1 MTPEQPQKFME
12 KEGVHP
18 IVVRNLI
25 KKFDSQVVL
34 DDLNFHVNKGEI
46 LVIMG
51 GSGCG
56 KSTLLRLLIGA
67 MRPSSGSIEIL
78 GTDLTLLDEEGL
90 DAVHGKIGILF
101 QSGALF
107 NSLTVGENISLPL
120 KEHTQLSAEVIGIMV
135 KMKLEMV
142 GLRDFEHLK
151 PSEISGGMKKR
162 VGLARA
168 MALDPQI
175 MFYDEPSAGLDPIA
189 SAMIDELMMDLN
201 KKTGVTSI
209 VVTHDMG
216 SAFKIAHRM
225 ILLFRGRVVAE
236 GTPDEI
242 RASADPVVQQF
253 IHGLADG
260 PIPLRVSKKDY
271 AGDLMEPFQERF

>member
-1 MTPEQPQKFME
+1 ME
-12 KEGVHP
+12 GPV
-18 IVVRNLI
+18 IVVKDLVKR
-25 KKFDSQVVL
+25 FEDHVVL
-34 DDLNFHVNKGEI
+34 DQLNFAVTKGEV

-56 KSTLLRLLIGA
+56 KSTLLKHLIGA
-67 MRPSSGSIEIL
+67 ARPTSGSISIL
-78 GTDLTLLDEEGL
+78 GEDLADLDTEGL
-90 DAVHGKIGILF
+90 DRLRQKIGVLF

-107 NSLTVGENISLPL
+107 NSLTIGENIALPL
-120 KEHTQLSAEVIGIMV
+120 EEHTELDPDVIEIMV

-151 PSEISGGMKKR
+151 PAQISGGMKKR

-175 MFYDEPSAGLDPIA
+175 MFYDEPSAGLDPVA

-209 VVTHDMG
+209 VVTHEME
-216 SAFKIAHRM
+216 SAFKIADRL
-225 ILLFRGRVVAE
+225 ILLYRGRVVAE
-236 GTPDEI
+236 GSPQSM
-242 RASADPVVQQF
+242 RAHKDPLVQQF
-253 IHGLADG
+253 INGRPDG
-260 PIPLRVSKKDY
+260 PIPMRVSKKDY
-271 AGDLMEPFQERF
+271 VEDLIGLDHP

>member
-1 MTPEQPQKFME
+1 M
-12 KEGVHP
+12 KEEEPKP
-18 IVVRNLI
+18 IIVRNLVKI
-25 KKFDSQVVL
+25 FNDQVVL

-67 MRPSSGSIEIL
+67 MRPTAGSIEML
-78 GTDLTLLDEEGL
+78 GGDLAQLDEEGL
-90 DAVHGKIGILF
+90 DGLRKKIGILF

-107 NSLTVGENISLPL
+107 NSLTVGENIALPL
-120 KEHTQLSAEVIGIMV
+120 REHTALSADVISIMV

-151 PSEISGGMKKR
+151 PAEISGGMKKR
-162 VGLARA
+162 VALARA

-175 MFYDEPSAGLDPIA
+175 MFYDEPSAGLDPVA

-225 ILLFRGRVVAE
+225 VILFKGRAVAE
-236 GTPDEI
+236 GTPAEI
-242 RASADPVVQQF
+242 RASADPLVRQF
-253 IHGLADG
+253 INGLPDG
-260 PIPLRVSKKDY
+260 PIPLRVSRKDY
-271 AGDLMEPFQERF
+271 AEDLLEPFLERF

>member
-1 MTPEQPQKFME
+1 MAEEPVIAVQDLVQRFAD
-12 KEGVHP
+12 
-18 IVVRNLI
+18 RA
-25 KKFDSQVVL
+25 VL
-34 DDLNFHVNKGEI
+34 DGISFQVRRGEI

-56 KSTLLRLLIGA
+56 KSTLLRALIGSL
-67 MRPSSGSIEIL
+67 RPTSGSISLL
-78 GTDLTLLDEEGL
+78 GEDITRLDAAGL
-90 DAVHGKIGILF
+90 DRMRQKIGVLF

-107 NSLTVGENISLPL
+107 NSLTLGENIALPL
-120 KEHTQLSAEVIGIMV
+120 QEHTDLAPDVVEIMV

-151 PSEISGGMKKR
+151 PAQISGGMKKR

-168 MALDPQI
+168 LALDPEL
-175 MFYDEPSAGLDPIA
+175 MFYDEPSAGLDPVA

-201 KKTGVTSI
+201 RKTGVTSI

-225 ILLFRGRVVAE
+225 ILLFRGKVVAE
-236 GTPDEI
+236 GTPAQI
-242 RASADPVVQQF
+242 RAAPDPLVRQF
-253 IHGLADG
+253 INGLADG
-260 PIPLRVSKKDY
+260 PIPMRVSKKDY
-271 AGDLMEPFQERF
+271 VDDLLGLGSDILEERRL

>member
-1 MTPEQPQKFME
+1 
-12 KEGVHP
+12 
-18 IVVRNLI
+18 
-25 KKFDSQVVL
+25 
-34 DDLNFHVNKGEI
+34 
-46 LVIMG
+46 
-51 GSGCG
+51 
-56 KSTLLRLLIGA
+56 
-67 MRPSSGSIEIL
+67 
-78 GTDLTLLDEEGL
+78 
-90 DAVHGKIGILF
+90 
-101 QSGALF
+101 
-107 NSLTVGENISLPL
+107 
-120 KEHTQLSAEVIGIMV
+120 MV

-151 PSEISGGMKKR
+151 PAEISGGMKKR

-225 ILLFRGRVVAE
+225 VILFKGRAVAE
-236 GTPDEI
+236 GTPAEI
-242 RASADPVVQQF
+242 RASSDPLVQQF
-253 IHGLADG
+253 INGLADG
-260 PIPLRVSKKDY
+260 PIPLRVSRKDY
-271 AGDLMEPFQERF
+271 AEDLLEPFLERF

>member
-1 MTPEQPQKFME
+1 MS
-12 KEGVHP
+12 EGSGEHA
-18 IVVRNLI
+18 IVVRELM
-25 KKFDSQVVL
+25 KEFDGRKVL
-34 DDLNFHVNKGEI
+34 EGLNFEVRKGEI

-56 KSTLLRLLIGA
+56 KSTLLRHLIGSMKPTA
-67 MRPSSGSIEIL
+67 GSIQLLGREI
-78 GTDLTLLDEEGL
+78 THLTEEELDE
-90 DAVHGKIGILF
+90 VRKKIGILF

-107 NSLTVGENISLPL
+107 NSMTLGENIALPL
-120 KEHTQLSAEVIGIMV
+120 REHTSLSEDVIEIMV

-151 PSEISGGMKKR
+151 PAQISGGMKKR

-175 MFYDEPSAGLDPIA
+175 MFYDEPSAGLDPVA
-189 SAMIDELMMDLN
+189 SGMIDELMMDLN
-201 KKTGVTSI
+201 RKTGVTSI
-209 VVTHDMG
+209 VVTHEMD

-225 ILLFRGRVVAE
+225 ILLFKGRVVAT
-236 GTPDEI
+236 GTPEEI
-242 RASADPVVQQF
+242 RASKDPLVQQF
-253 IHGLADG
+253 INGQADG

-271 AGDLMEPFQERF
+271 AEDLMGF

>member
-1 MTPEQPQKFME
+1 MKNEEVK
-12 KEGVHP
+12 P
-18 IVVRNLI
+18 IAVRNLV
-25 KKFDSQVVL
+25 KKFNDLVVL

-67 MRPSSGSIEIL
+67 MRPTSGRIEML
-78 GTDLTLLDEEGL
+78 GTDLTRLDTEGL
-90 DAVHGKIGILF
+90 DALRRKIGILF

-107 NSLTVGENISLPL
+107 NSLTVGENIALPL
-120 KEHTQLSAEVIGIMV
+120 KEHTELSEDVIGIMV

-216 SAFKIAHRM
+216 SAFKIADRM
-225 ILLFRGRVVAE
+225 ILLFRGRAVAE
-236 GTPDEI
+236 GTPAEI
-242 RASADPVVQQF
+242 RSSGDPLVRQF
-253 IHGLADG
+253 INGLADG
-260 PIPLRVSKKDY
+260 PIPLRVSVKDY
-271 AGDLMEPFQERF
+271 AEDLLEPVLKRKEYENKI

>member
-1 MTPEQPQKFME
+1 MAEAP
-12 KEGVHP
+12 V
-18 IVVRNLI
+18 IVVQDLVKR
-25 KKFDSQVVL
+25 FADRAVL
-34 DDLNFHVNKGEI
+34 DGISFQVRRGEI

-56 KSTLLRLLIGA
+56 KSTLLRHLIGSL
-67 MRPSSGSIEIL
+67 RPTSGSIALL
-78 GTDLTLLDEEGL
+78 GEDITRLDSAGL
-90 DAVHGKIGILF
+90 DRMRQKIGVLF

-107 NSLTVGENISLPL
+107 NSLTLGENIALPL
-120 KEHTQLSAEVIGIMV
+120 QEHTDLAPDVVEIMV

-151 PSEISGGMKKR
+151 PAQISGGMKKR

-168 MALDPQI
+168 MALDPEL
-175 MFYDEPSAGLDPIA
+175 MFYDEPSAGLDPVA

-201 KKTGVTSI
+201 RKTGVTSI

-225 ILLFRGRVVAE
+225 ILLFRGKVVAE
-236 GTPDEI
+236 GTPAQI
-242 RASADPVVQQF
+242 RATPDPLVRQF
-253 IHGLADG
+253 INGLADG
-260 PIPLRVSKKDY
+260 PIPMRVSKKDY
-271 AGDLMEPFQERF
+271 VDDLLGLGSDILEERRL

>member
-1 MTPEQPQKFME
+1 MKNEEPK
-12 KEGVHP
+12 P
-18 IVVRNLI
+18 IVVRNLV
-25 KKFDSQVVL
+25 KRFNDQVVL
-34 DDLNFHVNKGEI
+34 DGLNFHVDNGEI
-46 LVIMG
+46 LVLMG

-67 MRPSSGSIEIL
+67 MRPTFGSIEIL
-78 GTDLTLLDEEGL
+78 GTDLSRLAPAGL
-90 DAVHGKIGILF
+90 DDLRKKTGILF

-107 NSLTVGENISLPL
+107 NSLTVGENIALPL
-120 KEHTQLSAEVIGIMV
+120 KEHTELSAEVIAIMV

-168 MALDPQI
+168 MALDPRI

-225 ILLFRGRVVAE
+225 ILLFRGRAVAE
-236 GTPDEI
+236 GTPAEI
-242 RASADPVVQQF
+242 RASSDPLVRQF
-253 IHGLADG
+253 INGLADG
-260 PIPLRVSKKDY
+260 PIPLRVSRRDY
-271 AGDLMEPFQERF
+271 AEDLLEPGAERFQERI

>member
-1 MTPEQPQKFME
+1 MVT
-12 KEGVHP
+12 
-18 IVVRNLI
+18 NLV
-25 KKFDSQVVL
+25 KKFKDQTVL
-34 DDLNFHVNKGEI
+34 DGLNFQVNKGEI

-67 MRPSSGSIEIL
+67 MRPTSGRIEML
-78 GTDLTLLDEEGL
+78 GTDLALLDGEGL
-90 DAVHGKIGILF
+90 DALRKKTGILF

-107 NSLTVGENISLPL
+107 NSLTVGENIALPL
-120 KEHTQLSAEVIGIMV
+120 KEHTELSADVIGIMV

-225 ILLFRGRVVAE
+225 ILLFRGRAVAE
-236 GTPDEI
+236 GTPAEI
-242 RASADPVVQQF
+242 RASADPLVRQF
-253 IHGLADG
+253 VNGLPDG
-260 PIPLRVSKKDY
+260 PIPLRVSRKDY
-271 AGDLMEPFQERF
+271 AEDLLEPGPERF

>member
-1 MTPEQPQKFME
+1 MTDSSKAKTPEKA
-12 KEGVHP
+12 
-18 IVVRNLI
+18 IIVRNLV
-25 KKFDSQVVL
+25 KKFDDRVVL
-34 DDLNFHVNKGEI
+34 DQLNFEVNQGEI

-56 KSTLLRLLIGA
+56 KSTLLRHLIGA
-67 MRPSSGSIEIL
+67 MRPTSGSIEML
-78 GTDLTLLDEEGL
+78 GQDIAKLDEEGM
-90 DAVHGKIGILF
+90 DKVRTKIGILF

-107 NSLTVGENISLPL
+107 NSMTLGENISLPL
-120 KEHTQLSAEVIGIMV
+120 REHTQLSEDVIEIMV

-151 PSEISGGMKKR
+151 PSQISGGMKKR

-168 MALDPQI
+168 IALDPQI
-175 MFYDEPSAGLDPIA
+175 MFYDEPSAGLDPVA
-189 SAMIDELMMDLN
+189 SGMIDELMMDLN

-209 VVTHDMG
+209 VVTHEMD
-216 SAFKIAHRM
+216 SAFRIAHRM
-225 ILLFRGRVVAE
+225 ILLFKGRVVAA

-242 RASADPVVQQF
+242 KNSPDPLVQQF
-253 IHGLADG
+253 IRGLADG

-271 AGDLMEPFQERF
+271 AEDLMGF

>member
-1 MTPEQPQKFME
+1 MNTEEAKP
-12 KEGVHP
+12 V
-18 IVVRNLI
+18 VVRNLV
-25 KKFDSQVVL
+25 KRFGDQVVL

-67 MRPSSGSIEIL
+67 MRPTSGSIEML
-78 GTDLTLLDEEGL
+78 GTDLTRLDEEGL
-90 DAVHGKIGILF
+90 DDLRKKTGILF

-107 NSLTVGENISLPL
+107 NSMTVGENIALPL
-120 KEHTQLSAEVIGIMV
+120 KEHTKLSADVIGIMV

-151 PSEISGGMKKR
+151 PAEISGGMKKR

-175 MFYDEPSAGLDPIA
+175 MFYDEPSAGLDPVA

-225 ILLFRGRVVAE
+225 ILLFKGRAVAV
-236 GTPDEI
+236 GTPAEI
-242 RASADPVVQQF
+242 RASADPLVQQF
-253 IHGLADG
+253 INGLADG
-260 PIPLRVSKKDY
+260 PIPLRVSRKDY
-271 AGDLMEPFQERF
+271 AEDLLEPFIERF